1 MLDIYGYNE
10 NFFFFNFLV
19 TDNLFMSSYYSNPVR
34 LIVTE
39 KFINLFKTNFVLLF
53 NRRED
58 KTSLTNIATL
68 KSEGL
73 IFSINGVNFFKR
85 ILKYRDEK

>member
-1 MLDIYGYNE
+1 MLEITGFDMQFYLL
-10 NFFFFNFLV
+10 NFLV
-19 TDNLFMSSYYSNPVR
+19 TDNEFVSDYYSNPIK
-34 LIVTE
+34 LIAMT
-39 KFINLFKTNFVLLF
+39 KFINLFKTNFIILL
-53 NRRED
+53 NKRIGG
-58 KTSLTNIATL
+58 TYITNIAAL